1 MRNHKKVTE
10 KDSDYSY
17 HEMDSACIGFI
28 NKNVVN
34 THRCALIVVWMMDA
48 YTEYMY
54 IPVNKFMINYE

>member
-1 MRNHKKVTE
+1 MLFSRFANAKGIRCSNSISKFNLLLVMRNNKKVTE

-34 THRCALIVVWMMDA
+34 TLIVV
-48 YTEYMY
+48 
-54 IPVNKFMINYE
+54 